1 MNVALFYI
9 ALARPSKSPDPNTI
23 ASPER
28 IARTR
33 TRVSG
38 VSQSQ
43 RTYFSIWKKK
53 HNDEFLTKTFFL

>member
-1 MNVALFYI
+1 LFYI
-9 ALARPSKSPDPNTI
+9 ALARPSKSPDHNTI

-43 RTYFSIWKKK
+43 RTFCI
-53 HNDEFLTKTFFL
+53 FFLCGKKT

>member
-1 MNVALFYI
+1 MNVASFYI

-43 RTYFSIWKKK
+43 RTFCIFLCEKKK
-53 HNDEFLTKTFFL
+53 NND